1 MSDEIT
7 GFSASPQLLVQ
18 AAFEEVARRSMHDL
32 AFLHQTM
39 PVSVSEF
46 TLFEGQWTGC
56 VITPWMLS
64 AVIFPGPYQRWPR
77 RTVSEKLGLQLPY
90 GIMTFTVGELE
101 GVSQYLSCSL
111 LSPLPKTLAVEEGL
125 RLVDD
130 CARMLLSLPVS
141 NPDAPGMTSRRS
153 LLFGRRSV
161 ADA

>member
-1 MSDEIT
+1 MPEEIS
-7 GFSASPQLLVQ
+7 GFSTSPQSLVKS
-18 AAFEEVARRSMHDL
+18 AFEEVSRRSMHDL
-32 AFLHQTM
+32 AFLHPTM
-39 PVSVSEF
+39 PVSVSDF

-64 AVIFPGPYQRWPR
+64 AVIFPGPDQCWPR

-90 GIMTFTVGELE
+90 GTMTFTVGELE

-111 LSPLPKTLAVEEGL
+111 MSPLPKALSVEEGL
-125 RLVDD
+125 RLVAD
-130 CARMLLSLPVS
+130 CARMLLSLPLS
-141 NPDAPGMTSRRS
+141 NPDAPSMASRRS

>member
-7 GFSASPQLLVQ
+7 VFSASPQLLVQ

-32 AFLHQTM
+32 AFLHPTM
-39 PVSVSEF
+39 PVSVSDF

-64 AVIFPGPYQRWPR
+64 SVIFPGPDQRWPR